1 MSASATRHSVCPL
14 DCPDRCSLEVR
25 VEAGRVAAIDG
36 SRVNPATDGFICG
49 KVRGFAKRLYGPDRL
64 MHPMRRAG
72 AKGKGAFECIS
83 WDEALAT
90 VATRLD
96 EVRRAS
102 GGEAIL
108 PFFYGG
114 SNGLLTQDTADA
126 RLFYALGASRLGRT
140 VCAAPTGAATGALY
154 GAMPIVD
161 MRDVGAARF
170 IIVWGANPRDSNIHL
185 VPRLK
190 AARAAGARIAVVDP
204 RRTMSGDMADMH
216 LPVHPGTDVAVAL
229 AMIAHLERI
238 GAVDRAFL
246 EAHATGAERLLEAA
260 RPWTLERA
268 AATARV
274 EAGAIAALTEAYA
287 AADPALVRC
296 GWGLERNRNGVG
308 AAAAVLALPAVA
320 GKFGRRGG
328 GYALSAS
335 GAYRVNYD
343 VLAGMPEPPARTIN
357 MSRLGRALLEET
369 APPVRALFVYN
380 ANPAATIPDQNRVL
394 AGLRRDDLFTVV
406 FDQVMTDTALY
417 ADILLPATTF
427 LEHTDLSTSYG
438 TYGLMLG
445 EPVIDPVGESR
456 PNEAVFTAIGERLGL
471 AADWPRGEA
480 QLLRALE
487 SIEGP
492 LAVQGA
498 GARLRHLREK
508 RIVAMDFPGETP
520 VQFATVFPGTE
531 DRKAHLWPAELGPDP
546 YRFEPDPGS
555 ARHPLALISPATDR
569 TISSSLAEYGFT
581 EAILDMHPDDAAARG
596 LADGTT
602 VRVHNDLGE
611 VVVRMRLSRD
621 LRPGV
626 VCLPKGIWNRHTK
639 NGAVG
644 NALVPDTVSAIAG
657 GACFNDARVEV
668 GRAGEGST

>member
-1 MSASATRHSVCPL
+1 MSASATRHTVCPL

-25 VEAGRVAAIDG
+25 VEAGRVVSIDG
-36 SRVNPATDGFICG
+36 SHVNPVTDGFICG
-49 KVRGFAKRLYGPDRL
+49 KVRGFGKRLYGPDRL

-72 AKGKGAFECIS
+72 AKGSGTFECIT

-90 VATRLD
+90 VATCLD

-108 PFFYGG
+108 PFYYGG

-126 RLFYALGASRLGRT
+126 RLFHALGASRLGRT
-140 VCAAPTGAATGALY
+140 VCAAMTSAAARALY
-154 GAMPIVD
+154 GRMPIVD
-161 MRDVGAARF
+161 MPDFEAARF

-204 RRTMSGDMADMH
+204 RRTMSDGMADIH
-216 LPVHPGTDVAVAL
+216 LPVRPGTDVAVAL
-229 AMIAHLERI
+229 AMIAHLEKI

-246 EAHATGAERLLEAA
+246 AANATGFERLLEAA

-268 AATARV
+268 ADTAGV

-296 GWGLERNRNGVG
+296 GWGLERNRNGAHAV
-308 AAAAVLALPAVA
+308 AAVLALPAIA

-335 GAYRVNYD
+335 GSYRVND
-343 VLAGMPEPPARTIN
+343 ETLSGSTEPPTRTIN

-380 ANPAATIPDQNRVL
+380 ANPAATVPDQNRVL

-427 LEHTDLSTSYG
+427 MEHTDLSTSYG

-456 PNEAVFTAIGERLGL
+456 CNEDVFTAIGERLGL
-471 AADWPRGEA
+471 AAGWPRGEA

-487 SIEGP
+487 AIEGP
-492 LAVQGA
+492 LAVQG
-498 GARLRHLREK
+498 GEARLRRLREQ
-508 RIVAMDFPGETP
+508 RIVKMDFPGERP
-520 VQFATVFPGTE
+520 VQFGTVFPGTA
-531 DRKAHLWPAELGPDP
+531 DRKAHLWPDDLGPEP
-546 YRFEPDPGS
+546 YRFHPDPGTE
-555 ARHPLALISPATDR
+555 RHPLALISPATDR

-581 EAILDMHPDDAAARG
+581 EAVIDMHPDDAAARG
-596 LADGTT
+596 LADGAT
-602 VRVHNDLGE
+602 VRVHNDLGD
-611 VVVRMRLSRD
+611 VVVRMRVTRD

-668 GRAGEGST
+668 DRAEEGAR

>member
-1 MSASATRHSVCPL
+1 MPASATHHTVCPL

-25 VEAGRVAAIDG
+25 VEAGRVTNIDG
-36 SRVNPATDGFICG
+36 SRVNPVTDGFICG
-49 KVRGFAKRLYGPDRL
+49 KVRGFTKRVYGPDRL
-64 MHPMRRAG
+64 LHPMRRAG
-72 AKGKGAFECIS
+72 AKGKGVFERIS

-96 EVRRAS
+96 EVRRTS

-108 PFFYGG
+108 PFYYGG

-126 RLFYALGASRLGRT
+126 RLFYSLGASRLGRT
-140 VCAAPTGAATGALY
+140 VCAAMTGAAASALY
-154 GAMPIVD
+154 GRMAIVGMED
-161 MRDVGAARF
+161 FEAARF
-170 IIVWGANPRDSNIHL
+170 IIVWGANPRDSSIHL

-204 RRTMSGDMADMH
+204 RRTMGGGLADMH

-229 AMIAHLERI
+229 AMIAHLERM

-246 EAHATGAERLLEAA
+246 AAHANGAERLLEAA

-274 EAGAIAALTEAYA
+274 EAHAIAALAEAYA

-296 GWGLERNRNGVG
+296 GWGLERNRNGAHAV
-308 AAAAVLALPAVA
+308 AAVLALPAIA
-320 GKFGRRGG
+320 GKFCRRGG

-335 GAYRVNYD
+335 GAYQVND
-343 VLAGMPEPPARTIN
+343 DILTGMAEPPTRTIN

-380 ANPAATIPDQNRVL
+380 ANPAATIPDQNRVIE
-394 AGLRRDDLFTVV
+394 GLRRDDLFTVV

-417 ADILLPATTF
+417 ADVVLPATTF
-427 LEHTDLSTSYG
+427 LEHTELSTSYG
-438 TYGLMLG
+438 SYGLMLG
-445 EPVIDPVGESR
+445 EAVIDPVGESR
-456 PNEAVFTAIGERLGL
+456 PNEAVFTAIGERLGI

-487 SIEGP
+487 AIEGP
-492 LAVQGA
+492 LAVRGA

-508 RIVAMDFPGETP
+508 RIVAMDFPGESP
-520 VQFATVFPGTE
+520 VQFATAFPGTA
-531 DRKAHLWPAELGPDP
+531 DRKAHLWPAELGPEP

-555 ARHPLALISPATDR
+555 VRHPLALISPATDR

-581 EAILDMHPDDAAARG
+581 EAVLDMHPDDAVARG
-596 LADGTT
+596 LADGAT

-611 VVVRMRLSRD
+611 VVVRMRVSRD
-621 LRPGV
+621 MRPGV
-626 VCLPKGIWNRHTK
+626 VCLPKGIWNRHTR
-639 NGAVG
+639 NGSVG

-668 GRAGEGST
+668 GRAADGAA